1 MKKLGLINYEGDCL
15 TAIKEGDHFSIVDQW
30 KEEVAYLS
38 STEFNEFIDG
48 TISILDSRGKSWYYP
63 EHHIDARPSL
73 AKIYEFLKD

>member
-38 STEFNEFIDG
+38 QEEFNEFIDG
-48 TISILDSRGKSWYYP
+48 SLPIIDSRGKSWCFT
-63 EHHIDARPSL
+63 EQHIDARASL
-73 AKIYEFLKD
+73 TRIYDFLKS